1 MGQKLRKCEG
11 RRKEVDTSKYSRTT
25 EYRGGVV
32 RAWPYPGGAWVVV
45 MMKRRRE
52 RKEKR
57 VIYTVSVES

>member
-1 MGQKLRKCEG
+1 M
-11 RRKEVDTSKYSRTT
+11 DTSKYSRTT

>member
-1 MGQKLRKCEG
+1 M
-11 RRKEVDTSKYSRTT
+11 
-25 EYRGGVV
+25 